1 MIDFETWDKA
11 VDDFD
16 MYCGQKKARV
26 TCVDGNVYEGL
37 CDGYYEDED
46 SKGNAVW
53 AIALGARKFIQEYV
67 EKIEFLD

>member
-16 MYCGQKKARV
+16 TYCGKKKARV
-26 TCVDGNVYEGL
+26 TCVDGNVYEGI

-46 SKGNAVW
+46 SQENAVW
-53 AIALGARKFIQEYV
+53 AISLGMRKFIQENV
-67 EKIEFLD
+67 EKIEFLE